1 MKFPFRK
8 VSMTAE
14 KFDLKKAGKYRTVV
28 SFLSILI
35 SQQ

>member
-14 KFDLKKAGKYRTVV
+14 KFDLKKGKYRTVV
-28 SFLSILI
+28 SFLSILV